1 MALTYLKYNNPLY
14 IDIQIDE
21 DNIMELLVIDCT
33 EKIPIARGGV
43 HEGNGPKVK
52 DTTIEDEEEISNR
65 LQNYQQQESES
76 LVVND
81 KIHQVAPQEVLQTKK
96 IDLIKTVKS

>member
-1 MALTYLKYNNPLY
+1 
-14 IDIQIDE
+14 
-21 DNIMELLVIDCT
+21 MELLVIDCT

-52 DTTIEDEEEISNR
+52 DTTIEDEEESANP

-76 LVVND
+76 LVVNN
-81 KIHQVAPQEVLQTKK
+81 KIHEVAPWEVLWTKK